1 MRRLQHALVAAVSGG
16 GFLSTWA
23 LTASLCVSLT
33 FMGPY
38 FTPASGIGLLG
49 LFVASA
55 LSWAVLAALLVP
67 FALAERAQKV
77 RSRRVVMLV
86 IVVTLAAAARPWLI
100 DVVLELLGL
109 PTTSQELLLS
119 RVATNAVVWWT
130 VLIVIAMLRNQVR
143 ALRDLNC
150 RLGEVVESMRFDA
163 EALARK
169 ARDAR
174 DEISKCQADLGRR
187 LETLMQRD
195 GIGWCASEVLAFSEG
210 PVREWS
216 RTLSSFSLVLDGA
229 SEKRTPNQPETQSRI
244 VPPSLCHLRVPPV
257 GVVVLVYLVLAL
269 PYGIREL
276 RPGLTLA
283 ILAVLAIFGIL
294 ADWMPRSLLARWPAR
309 RQFLCFLLVW
319 LVAGVI
325 TSAMVV
331 PAGAVP
337 LYLAWFPVLVLPIV
351 AIVCGWSAGLLHGLT
366 AEGNRLESMIRQ
378 RRLQLVEGVAAPRDA
393 LRLAANLLHR
403 DVQADCLLYAAGDL
417 DAAAQHEL
425 LSRVS
430 TRISKLSQV
439 VDRAEDLGAGVVGI
453 KAMVNAWSGVID
465 VRLTFDAAALE
476 LIDCTPMLA
485 RHVGEVVTEGLVNT
499 VKHADELV
507 AKIDIRALATGA
519 GRVVLVEVS
528 SPGTLSA
535 GACIRA
541 DSAVGLLGGELVQ
554 EASGVRLSARFSV
567 SAVVPTAHFAGVVTI

>member
-1 MRRLQHALVAAVSGG
+1 
-16 GFLSTWA
+16 
-23 LTASLCVSLT
+23 
-33 FMGPY
+33 MGPY

>member
-1 MRRLQHALVAAVSGG
+1 
-16 GFLSTWA
+16 
-23 LTASLCVSLT
+23 
-33 FMGPY
+33 MGPY
-38 FTPASGIGLLG
+38 FAPASGIGLLG

-109 PTTSQELLLS
+109 PTTPQELLLS

-174 DEISKCQADLGRR
+174 AEISKCQADLGRR

-229 SEKRTPNQPETQSRI
+229 SEKRPPNQPETQSRI
-244 VPPSLCHLRVPPV
+244 VPPFLCHLRVPPV

-485 RHVGEVVTEGLVNT
+485 RHVGEVVAEGLVNT

-541 DSAVGLLGGELVQ
+541 DSAVGMLGGELVQ

>member
-1 MRRLQHALVAAVSGG
+1 MRRLRRSLVVAVSGG
-16 GFLSTWA
+16 RFLSVWA

-55 LSWAVLAALLVP
+55 LSWAVLATLLVP
-67 FALAERAQKV
+67 FALAERAGNV

-100 DVVLELLGL
+100 DVVLALLGL
-109 PTTSQELLLS
+109 PTTPQELLLS
-119 RVATNAVVWWT
+119 RVVTNVVVWWT
-130 VLIVIAMLRNQVR
+130 VLIAIAMLRNQIGV
-143 ALRDLNC
+143 LRDLNR

-163 EALARK
+163 ETIVRK

-174 DEISKCQADLGRR
+174 AEIAKCQADLGRR
-187 LETLMQRD
+187 LETLMQCD
-195 GIGWCASEVLAFSEG
+195 GHESCASEVLAFSEG

-216 RTLSSFSLVLDGA
+216 RTLSSFSLVSNDA
-229 SEKRTPNQPETQSRI
+229 SEKSTPNQPEAQSQILSR
-244 VPPSLCHLRVPPV
+244 SLRHLRVPPV

-269 PYGIREL
+269 PYGILEL

-283 ILAVLAIFGIL
+283 ILAVLAICGIL

-319 LVAGVI
+319 LASGVI

-331 PAGAVP
+331 PSGAVP

-366 AEGNRLESMIRQ
+366 AESNRLESMIRQ
-378 RRLQLVEGVAAPRDA
+378 RRLQLLEGVTAPRDA
-393 LRLAANLLHR
+393 LRLVANCLHR

-417 DAAAQHEL
+417 DATARHEL
-425 LSRVS
+425 LSRVG
-430 TRISKLSQV
+430 TRISKLSQMF
-439 VDRAEDLGAGVVGI
+439 DRAEDSGAGVVGI
-453 KAMVNAWSGVID
+453 KAMVKAWSGVID
-465 VRLTFDAAALE
+465 VKLTFDAAALE
-476 LIDCTPMLA
+476 LLDHTPTLA
-485 RHVGEVVTEGLVNT
+485 RHVGEVVAEGLVNT

-507 AKIDIRALATGA
+507 AKIDIRALVTGA

-554 EASGVRLSARFSV
+554 EATGVRLSARLSV
-567 SAVVPTAHFAGVVTI
+567 SAVVPTAHFAGAVTS

>member
-109 PTTSQELLLS
+109 PTTPQELLLS

-535 GACIRA
+535 GARIRA